1 MPLFGSS
8 SPFDPDVEK
17 VTDEKNTTEDW
28 GKILEICDRVARG
41 KPTAPKDCLRAVVK
55 RVNHR
60 VPHVSMQALTL
71 LNACVKNCG
80 HTFHLEVSP
89 SFSSRVG
96 RWHSES
102 RYILPFYKRYYSCS

>member
-1 MPLFGSS
+1 MPIFGSS

-28 GKILEICDRVARG
+28 GLILEICDKVSRG
-41 KPTAPKDCLRAVVK
+41 KPGSPKDCFRAIVK

-80 HTFHLEVSP
+80 HPFHLEV
-89 SFSSRVG
+89 R
-96 RWHSES
+96 R
-102 RYILPFYKRYYSCS
+102 RDI

>member
-28 GKILEICDRVARG
+28 GLILEICDRVARG
-41 KPTAPKDCLRAVVK
+41 GKPGAPKDCLRAIVK

-80 HTFHLEVSP
+80 HAFHLEVSEQV
-89 SFSSRVG
+89 RDEQRCVLDERG
-96 RWHSES
+96 
-102 RYILPFYKRYYSCS
+102 